1 MLSGIPPFADI
12 LLHYSPFAEAVSELW
27 NGKSISV
34 DGVVGSS
41 CALAVAAVAQSG
53 DKPVLVVVP
62 EAEMEQVADDL
73 DLFKGVASDAANL
86 IFPAL
91 KPSND
96 DEVFA
101 LADDLFGQRIRALK
115 ELTSKKKAIIV
126 TSFDALQQ
134 PVPTKELL
142 TERTQTLAVG
152 NRVDLEKLRRFLVEG
167 GYHNTSAV
175 DLPGEFAV
183 RGYILDLFAPDWDK
197 PVRIEFFDDEIESIR
212 RFDIATQRSLETVS
226 EINLTR
232 LLPNEAVGATLFD
245 YLPPTSPIILLEPQE
260 FKLAARSCS

>member
-1 MLSGIPPFADI
+1 MLNGIPPFADI

-41 CALAVAAVAQSG
+41 CALAAAAIAQAG
-53 DKPVLVVVP
+53 DKPVLVIVP
-62 EAEMEQVADDL
+62 ETEVERVCDDL
-73 DLFKGVASDAANL
+73 DLFVPTAGGSVNL
-86 IFPAL
+86 VFPAL
-91 KPSND
+91 KPSKLSD
-96 DEVFA
+96 EDEVFA

-115 ELTSKKKAIIV
+115 ELTKNKKTILV
-126 TSFDALQQ
+126 TSFDALCQ
-134 PVPTKELL
+134 PVPTRELL

-183 RGYILDLFAPDWDK
+183 RGYIFDLFAPDWDK

-212 RFDIATQRSLETVS
+212 RFDIATQRSLETVN
-226 EINLTR
+226 EVNLTR
-232 LLPNEAVGATLFD
+232 LMPNEAVGATLFD

-260 FKLAARSCS
+260 FKNST